1 MRRALL
7 SVAVLALVGAGAAWW
22 LTAPDN
28 LPASALDGITGDAGR
43 GQVLFAAAGCASC
56 HTAPDS
62 EAAEAPVLAG
72 GRRFETQFGTF
83 LAPNISPS
91 PEGIG
96 DWTDYQVVNAV
107 ARGVSPEGQHY
118 YPAFPWNAYNKA
130 SLQDLAD
137 ITAYIRTL
145 PPSDVQSLPHEVPF
159 PFNIRRSLGGW
170 KLLFEHRDF
179 VLQGDLTPEQERGRY
194 LVEALGHCG
203 ECHTP
208 RNALGG
214 LQRDAWLSGAPD
226 PAGEGR
232 VPNVTPAGLDWSEGE
247 IVAMLQSG
255 FTPDFDVV
263 GGEMADVVRNTAQL
277 SDEDRAAIAAYLK
290 AVPSVESSAPQ
301 PGAGD
306 SSAEEPGSAEDEGD
320 Q

>member
-1 MRRALL
+1 MRRALVSL
-7 SVAVLALVGAGAAWW
+7 AVLALVGAGAAWA
-22 LTAPDN
+22 LTAPDD
-28 LPASALDGITGDAGR
+28 LPASALDGVTGDAGR
-43 GQVLFAAAGCASC
+43 GQVLFAAGGCASC

-62 EAAEAPVLAG
+62 AQTDAPVLSG
-72 GRRFETQFGTF
+72 GRRFATQFGTF

-91 PEGIG
+91 PQGIG
-96 DWTDYQVVNAV
+96 EWSDYDVVNAL
-107 ARGVSPEGQHY
+107 ARGVSPEGAHY

-130 SLQDLAD
+130 DLQDLAD
-137 ITAYIRTL
+137 IVAYIRTL
-145 PPSDVQSLPHEVPF
+145 PPSDAESLPHEVPF

-170 KLLFEHRDF
+170 KLLFESRDW

-194 LVEALGHCG
+194 LVEALAHCG

-226 PAGEGR
+226 PAGKGR
-232 VPNVTPAGLDWSEGE
+232 VPNITPAGLDWSEGE

-255 FTPDFDVV
+255 FTPDYDVV
-263 GGEMADVVRNTAQL
+263 GGEMAEVVRNTSQL

-290 AVPSVESSAPQ
+290 AVPPVDSPAPQ
-301 PGAGD
+301 PGTGD
-306 SSAEEPGSAEDEGD
+306 STAEEGSAEDEGD